1 MNEMKKPIELTK
13 REQEEVAKLFAE
25 FASREW
31 ETAQSQPQ
39 GERSAE
45 DEDITESPVAT
56 KRKLTKKALL
66 AICAAGIAC
75 ILLICLCVKLFVPS
89 PEQPAAYVTFSAG
102 NHLVAAV
109 TKDGKVLTPSVAS
122 SLGGYVLTTQ
132 TTDVLNWTDIVS
144 ISVGTLH
151 TLGLKSN
158 GTVVSTGFYEP
169 DKYISV
175 IFKELGKTDLG
186 QTKVD
191 GWTGITAI
199 AAGYRHSVGLRED
212 GTVVAVGDNSS
223 RQCEV
228 DDWTDIIQIA
238 AGTSHTVG
246 LKSDGTV
253 VSTQIPPSQPDDG
266 QCNVDTWTDIV
277 YISAGSETTIGV
289 RKDGTVVAAG
299 ANALG
304 QCNVATWTDIVA
316 VAAGIYHTVG
326 VKKDGTVVCTEIIY
340 NPLSSSIADYGQGS
354 VERWEDIVA
363 VAVTN
368 QQTFG
373 LKKDGTIV
381 YAGMNT
387 AEMNETKQWNNIRLP

>member
-1 MNEMKKPIELTK
+1 MADTKNPIELTK
-13 REQEEVAKLFAE
+13 QEQEEIAKLFEE

-31 ETAQSQPQ
+31 ETAQEQPQ
-39 GERSAE
+39 EEQPEDQEHAE
-45 DEDITESPVAT
+45 ESPAPA
-56 KRKLTKKALL
+56 KRKLSKKALL
-66 AICAAGIAC
+66 AICATGAAC

-109 TKDGKVLTPSVAS
+109 TKNGKVLTPSAAS
-122 SLGGYVLTTQ
+122 SLGGYILTTQ

-151 TLGLKSN
+151 TLGLKSD
-158 GTVVSTGFYEP
+158 GTVVSSGFYEP
-169 DKYISV
+169 DKALSST
-175 IFKELGKTDLG
+175 FQNMDLFDQG

-223 RQCEV
+223 RQCAV
-228 DDWTDIIQIA
+228 DDWKDIIQIA

-289 RKDGTVVAAG
+289 REDGTVVAAG

-316 VAAGIYHTVG
+316 VAAGVYHTVG
-326 VKKDGTVVCTEIIY
+326 LRKDGTVICTEIIRDPY
-340 NPLSSSIADYGQGS
+340 SSYIADYGQGS
-354 VERWEDIVA
+354 LEHWKDIIA

-373 LKKDGTIV
+373 LKTDGTIV

-387 AEMNETKQWNNIRLP
+387 AEMNETKQWSNIRLP